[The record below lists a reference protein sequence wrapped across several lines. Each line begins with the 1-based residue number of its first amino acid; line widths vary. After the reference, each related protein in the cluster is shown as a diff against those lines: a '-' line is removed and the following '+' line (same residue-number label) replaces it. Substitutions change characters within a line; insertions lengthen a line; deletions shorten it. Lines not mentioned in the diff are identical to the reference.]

1 MKISRE
7 FKIGLLAVVSIFL
20 FIWGLNFLKGKDIFS
35 RQIVFYAIYDDV
47 TGLIESNPVS
57 LSGVSIGQ
65 VNRIRFMPDGSGR
78 IIVENIVRRD
88 IPIPIDSR
96 SVLTGM
102 SLTGTREII
111 IELGSSG
118 QMIQNGDT
126 LLARTQ
132 TSIQE
137 EVSQILLP
145 IQKKADDLFAQ
156 LDSVFDTFQAIFN
169 ETTRQNIESSFQS
182 IQETIGNIEN
192 TTSTL
197 DQAIARETLRISA
210 IMANAESITRNLSN
224 NNELL
229 SNIIRNVSGITDSI
243 AAANLQQTL
252 RHTEESLASFNQI
265 MDKVNRGEGSLGMLV
280 NDEQLYNN
288 LESSSKQLELLLEDI
303 RRNPGSYIN
312 ISVFGGRR

>member
-145 IQKKADDLFAQ
+145 IQKRADDLFAQ

>member
-145 IQKKADDLFAQ
+145 IQKRADDLFAQ

-192 TTSTL
+192 TTSAL
-197 DQAIARETLRISA
+197 DQTIARETLRISA

>member
-145 IQKKADDLFAQ
+145 IQKRADDLFAQ

-197 DQAIARETLRISA
+197 DQTIARETLRISA

>member
-1 MKISRE
+1 M
-7 FKIGLLAVVSIFL
+7 SIFL

-145 IQKKADDLFAQ
+145 IQKRADDLFAQ